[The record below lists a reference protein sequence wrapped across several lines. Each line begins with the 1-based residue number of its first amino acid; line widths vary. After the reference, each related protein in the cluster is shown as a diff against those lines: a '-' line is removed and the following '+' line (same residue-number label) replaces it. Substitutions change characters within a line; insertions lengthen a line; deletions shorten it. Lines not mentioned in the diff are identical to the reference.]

1 MGPFQLG
8 IFYESMATPSS
19 PPCVTIP
26 TRGRAGSSPP
36 GHAQHFGCCS
46 PPAPIAPSQHSSAAQ
61 GFLSLPAKPCRAP
74 LLRVPLTAAEQ
85 LGCSCAALTPLLLI
99 KRTEPSQRSPL
110 FSSGKGCPHP
120 PVLRGT
126 GSELRAAAEQSI
138 PYAPHPRAV
147 HSSGTHLP
155 PSSRGCCS
163 SPACSCRGLAA
174 ALSSSPPLR
183 KQQQQQQRDSS
194 APPGPG
200 ASHPR

>member
-8 IFYESMATPSS
+8 IFYEFMATPSS
-19 PPCVTIP
+19 PPYVTIP

-46 PPAPIAPSQHSSAAQ
+46 PSAPIAPSQHSSAAQ

-110 FSSGKGCPHP
+110 FSSGLRLSPSPGAQGHGIRAACSGRAEHP
-120 PVLRGT
+120 PRPASSCRAQLRHP
-126 GSELRAAAEQSI
+126 SPAEQQRLLFLSCLQL
-138 PYAPHPRAV
+138 P
-147 HSSGTHLP
+147 GT
-155 PSSRGCCS
+155 R
-163 SPACSCRGLAA
+163 
-174 ALSSSPPLR
+174 SSSLLL
-183 KQQQQQQRDSS
+183 
-194 APPGPG
+194 
-200 ASHPR
+200 ASLT